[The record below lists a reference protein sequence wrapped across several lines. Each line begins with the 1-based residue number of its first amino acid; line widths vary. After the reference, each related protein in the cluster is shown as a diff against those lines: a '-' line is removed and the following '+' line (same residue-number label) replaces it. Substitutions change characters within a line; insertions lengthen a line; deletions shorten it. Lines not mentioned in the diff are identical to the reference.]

1 LENKKYD
8 LIIVG
13 GGPGGYVAAIRS
25 SQLGLSTALI
35 EAEHLGGV
43 CLNWGC
49 IPTKALLRTAE
60 IYNLIKHSD
69 EFGITAE
76 NISFDLDKIVKR
88 SRNVS
93 KKLSQGVEYLLK
105 KNKVDI
111 IEGWGKLAGQEN
123 GYHQLTIE
131 NNTSI
136 FSNVESKNI
145 ILATGSRARQLP
157 GLEADGKLIW
167 TYREAMVPKK
177 LPQSLLIIGAGAIG
191 IEYASFY
198 QTLGT
203 SVTVVE
209 SLDRILPLEDKEI
222 SDFAHKAFESRGVN
236 ICTNTTV
243 SSMSTKED
251 SVKVITDSRGENS
264 EITVDRVIIAVG
276 IVGNYENIGLDQTS
290 IEVNKSHIV
299 VDDWCAT
306 AETGIWAIG
315 DLVGPPWLAHKAEH
329 EAIICVNRIAG
340 IEENE
345 PLMIE
350 NIPSCIY
357 SQPQI
362 ASIGL
367 TEETAK
373 SIGKKI
379 RVGKFPFQGN
389 GKAIALGE
397 TEGFVKTIFDS
408 ESGEIIGAHLIG
420 SDVTEL
426 IHGYSIAKTLESTEE
441 ELMRAVFPHPTLSE
455 MMQESVMDAYDRA
468 IHI

>member
-1 LENKKYD
+1 
-8 LIIVG
+8 
-13 GGPGGYVAAIRS
+13 
-25 SQLGLSTALI
+25 
-35 EAEHLGGV
+35 
-43 CLNWGC
+43 
-49 IPTKALLRTAE
+49 
-60 IYNLIKHSD
+60 
-69 EFGITAE
+69 
-76 NISFDLDKIVKR
+76 
-88 SRNVS
+88 
-93 KKLSQGVEYLLK
+93 
-105 KNKVDI
+105 
-111 IEGWGKLAGQEN
+111 
-123 GYHQLTIE
+123 
-131 NNTSI
+131 
-136 FSNVESKNI
+136 
-145 ILATGSRARQLP
+145 
-157 GLEADGKLIW
+157 
-167 TYREAMVPKK
+167 
-177 LPQSLLIIGAGAIG
+177 
-191 IEYASFY
+191 
-198 QTLGT
+198 
-203 SVTVVE
+203 
-209 SLDRILPLEDKEI
+209 
-222 SDFAHKAFESRGVN
+222 
-236 ICTNTTV
+236 
-243 SSMSTKED
+243 
-251 SVKVITDSRGENS
+251 
-264 EITVDRVIIAVG
+264 
-276 IVGNYENIGLDQTS
+276 
-290 IEVNKSHIV
+290 
-299 VDDWCAT
+299 
-306 AETGIWAIG
+306 
-315 DLVGPPWLAHKAEH
+315 
-329 EAIICVNRIAG
+329 VNRIAG

>member
-1 LENKKYD
+1 MTNKKYD
-8 LIIVG
+8 LIILG

-25 SQLGLSTALI
+25 SQLGLSTALV

-60 IYNLIKHSD
+60 VYNLIKDSN
-69 EFGITAE
+69 EFGIKTE
-76 NISFDLDKIVKR
+76 NVSFDLEKIIKR

-93 KKLSQGVEYLLK
+93 KKLNQGVEYLLK
-105 KNKVDI
+105 KNNVDI
-111 IEGWGKLAGQEN
+111 IEGWGKLAGKEN
-123 GYHQLTIE
+123 GYNKLSIE
-131 NNTSI
+131 NDNSI
-136 FSNVESKNI
+136 SSTIESKNI

-157 GLEADGKLIW
+157 GLESDGKMIW
-167 TYREAMVPKK
+167 TYREAMIPEELPK
-177 LPQSLLIIGAGAIG
+177 SLLIIGAGAIG

-198 QTLGT
+198 QTLGS
-203 SVTVVE
+203 SVTIVE

-222 SDFAHKAFESRGVN
+222 SDLAHKAFEKRGIN
-236 ICTNTTV
+236 IFTKTTV
-243 SSMSTKED
+243 KAMKATENN
-251 SVKVITDSRGENS
+251 VKVVTDLKGDNS
-264 EITVDRVIIAVG
+264 EITVDRVIVAVG
-276 IVGNYENIGLDQTS
+276 ITGNYENIGLDQTS
-290 IEVNKSHIV
+290 IEINKSHIV
-299 VDDWCAT
+299 VDEWCAT
-306 AETGIWAIG
+306 GETGIWAIG

-340 IEENE
+340 VEESE
-345 PLMIE
+345 PLLAE

-367 TEETAK
+367 TEEAAT
-373 SIGKKI
+373 SLGKQI
-379 RVGKFPFQGN
+379 RVGIFPFQGN
-389 GKAIALGE
+389 GKAIAMGE
-397 TEGFVKTIFDS
+397 TEGLVKTIFDS
-408 ESGEIIGAHLIG
+408 QSGEIIGAHMIG

-455 MMQESVMDAYDRA
+455 MIQESVMDAYDRA